1 MYGEQIIFQMVVTL
15 KMSLMNCSIQ
25 VQVSS
30 GALHIY
36 GATLLITGVREGIEE
51 IFTEVARS
59 AVTVP
64 ISTVQSFTSMA
75 STECY
80 GPRKCRIAN
89 ISQCARMY
97 PKPIKS
103 FSSILLL
110 EYLAWRL

>member
-1 MYGEQIIFQMVVTL
+1 
-15 KMSLMNCSIQ
+15 MNCSFQ

-36 GATLLITGVREGIEE
+36 VATLIITGVREGVEE

-59 AVTVP
+59 VVTVP
-64 ISTVQSFTSMA
+64 ISTVYSFTSMA
-75 STECY
+75 STRCY
-80 GPRKCRIAN
+80 RPLKCRIAN
-89 ISQCARMY
+89 ISQRARMY

-110 EYLAWRL
+110 EYPAWRL